1 MAYTTINKSSL
12 HMNPK
17 AYMGNQSTLN
27 VTGVGFQPDLV
38 WLKKRGNT
46 SDHYLTD
53 AVRGVTKTVYANLT
67 NGESTVAAGLTA
79 FGADG
84 FSIGADT
91 GINQDTQTQ
100 MSWSWKAGGGA
111 GSSNTDGTINT
122 TSTSVNTTNGFSI
135 STFTGNSTSG
145 ATVGHGLGAVPAC
158 VWIKRTD
165 NNDGLVVYH
174 KSMGNTKHLKTDRDN
189 AEATG
194 TAYWNDTSPTS
205 SVVTLGNDT
214 GVNTGTYVMYAW
226 AEKTG
231 YSKFGGFTGNGNAN
245 GAFVYTGF
253 KPSLVICK
261 RRNGAAHWVINDK
274 ERSGTGVG
282 GYNPA
287 VRLYPNL
294 NNAEEST
301 GEVDLLSNG
310 FKARTTNDNQNGN
323 NDTYIY
329 MAFGQSIVGSNN
341 IPCTARQENK

>member
-53 AVRGVTKTVYANLT
+53 AVRGVTKTVYVNLT
-67 NGESTVAAGLTA
+67 NGESTVANGLTA

-84 FSIGADT
+84 FSIGDDT

-122 TSTSVNTTNGFSI
+122 TSTSVNTTAGFSI

-145 ATVGHGLGAVPAC
+145 ATVGHGLGKVPAC
-158 VWIKRTD
+158 VWIKRLD

-174 KSMGNTKHLKTDRDN
+174 QSMGNTKHLKTDRTN
-189 AEATG
+189 GEATG
-194 TAYWNDTSPTS
+194 SAYWNDTSPDNQ
-205 SVVTLGNDT
+205 VVTLGNDT
-214 GVNTGTYVMYAW
+214 GVNTNTYVMYAW
-226 AEKTG
+226 AEIDG
-231 YSKFGGFTGNGNAN
+231 YSRFGQYTGNGNVD
-245 GAFVYTGF
+245 GTFVYTGF
-253 KPSLVICK
+253 KPALVIAK
-261 RRNGAAHWVINDK
+261 RTNSTANWVIFDNK
-274 ERSGTGVG
+274 RG
-282 GYNPA
+282 GYN
-287 VRLYPNL
+287 VDNDEMSPNT
-294 NNAEEST
+294 NGGDNDGNTYAYI
-301 GEVDLLSNG
+301 DLLSNG
-310 FKARTTNDNQNGN
+310 FKWRETSDNKNGN
-323 NDTYIY
+323 NDSYIF
-329 MAFGQSIVGSNN
+329 MAFAAEPLVGDN
-341 IPCTARQENK
+341 PATAR